1 VVLVDTSVVGNLLL
15 DGPLAAAARALYA
28 LDADW
33 HSEPLL
39 LVELTH
45 VVATAARVRGLA
57 SERAQ
62 SLLSKAHEILDIG
75 LHPMADRDVLAL
87 AMRLR
92 VTGYDARFLCAATAL
107 GVPLVTEDAGL
118 RQKAPALTCAIAEAL
133 QR

>member
-1 VVLVDTSVVGNLLL
+1 MVLVDTSVVGNLLL
-15 DGPLAAAARALYA
+15 DGPVAAAARALYA

-39 LVELTH
+39 LAELTN
-45 VVATAARVRGLA
+45 VIATAARVRGLPP
-57 SERAQ
+57 ERAQ
-62 SLLSKAHEILDIG
+62 SLLVKAHEILDAG
-75 LHPMADRDVLAL
+75 LHPMIDRDVLAV

-118 RQKAPALTCAIAEAL
+118 RKKAPTLTCAIAEAL
-133 QR
+133 KR

>member
-1 VVLVDTSVVGNLLL
+1 MVLVDTSVVGNLLL

-39 LVELTH
+39 LAELTN
-45 VVATAARVRGLA
+45 VIATAARVRGLP

-62 SLLSKAHEILDIG
+62 SLLSKAHEILDAG
-75 LHPMADRDVLAL
+75 LHPMTDRDVLAL
-87 AMRLR
+87 AIRLR
-92 VTGYDARFLCAATAL
+92 VTGYDARFLCAAAAL

-118 RQKAPALTCAIAEAL
+118 RKKAPALTCAIAEAL
-133 QR
+133 KR